1 MTDWKEMWAG
11 WVWERKQEER
21 KEIWRILEKEARRG
35 EVRRHVQD
43 LPVPAHRQGLPGR
56 VQIVQGKHEAGQVT
70 HKDGGSPLGR
80 TDTSPPL

>member
-1 MTDWKEMWAG
+1 MGEGSGGA
-11 WVWERKQEER
+11 EEN
-21 KEIWRILEKEARRG
+21 LEDPQQGGKARQ
-35 EVRRHVQD
+35 HVQG
-43 LPVPAHRQGLPGR
+43 LPVPAHCQGLPGR